1 MKILI
6 IILLLTIASTNAQRG
21 QNGRGQG
28 GRGQGGRGQG
38 NQESPGQ
45 EDQRV
50 NKFL

>member
-6 IILLLTIASTNAQRG
+6 IILLLTIASTNAQ
-21 QNGRGQG
+21 RGQG